1 MVMSGHSKWSTIK
14 RQKGVNDAKK
24 GLIFSKLARAITLA
38 AKQGGAD
45 PDANFKLRLIVDK
58 GRAVNMPKENIDRA
72 LRSAQGKLAGELY
85 EVTYEGYGP
94 GGVAILVEATTDNK
108 NRTAQE
114 IKNIFEKGEG
124 SLGTPGSVSYQF
136 ESKGLILVNKGT
148 SADETMLAL
157 MEIEGVENMDEAGD
171 GIEVMVRPNEVF
183 LTKEKIEQAGM
194 QVASAEV
201 TMRPRT
207 PISLSEDKENKALKL
222 IENLDDQEDV
232 QKVYVNLA

>member
-1 MVMSGHSKWSTIK
+1 MSGHSKWSTIK
-14 RQKGVNDAKK
+14 RQKGVNDAKR

-45 PDANFKLRLIVDK
+45 YGANFKLRLLMDK
-58 GRAVNMPKENIDRA
+58 GREANMPKENIDRA
-72 LRSAQGKLAGELY
+72 IEKAKGGAGGELF
-85 EVTYEGYGP
+85 EVIYEGYGP

-148 SADETMLAL
+148 GADETMLAL
-157 MEIEGVENMDEAGD
+157 MEIEGVENMDEAED

-207 PISLSEDKENKALKL
+207 PISLSDDKENKALKL

-232 QKVYVNLA
+232 QKVYANIT